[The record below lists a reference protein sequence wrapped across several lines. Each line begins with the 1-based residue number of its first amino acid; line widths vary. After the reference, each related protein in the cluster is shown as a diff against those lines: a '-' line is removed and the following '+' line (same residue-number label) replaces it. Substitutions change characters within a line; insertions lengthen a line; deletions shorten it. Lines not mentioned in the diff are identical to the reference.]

1 MQTSVN
7 STANQNLAQSSS
19 SIFNGACQTPH
30 AKTRNG
36 IARQFFA
43 FRIAELL
50 NTYLCCAKRIEAQNL
65 ARRCIVHQNK
75 DRINAFCILLGRIF
89 VQVIIQRRHPAMKPC
104 AIVQPGVKNL
114 LFKHA

>member
-7 STANQNLAQSSS
+7 GAANQNLAQSSS

-43 FRIAELL
+43 FRIVELL

-65 ARRCIVHQNK
+65 ARRCIVHQNE
-75 DRINAFCILLGRIF
+75 DGADAFCILLCSVL
-89 VQVIIQRRHPAMKPC
+89 VQVVIQRRHLAMKPC
-104 AIVQPGVKNL
+104 PIVQPGIKNL
-114 LFKHA
+114 LLKHA